1 MHYKL
6 VLRIIKYSIFW
17 TILFLITAMYLPDSL
32 NISEQV
38 SKWILELVS
47 IIVFILNYEKWK
59 QLLISLPIGMV
70 LVILLI
76 ILFDS

>member
-1 MHYKL
+1 MHFKMA
-6 VLRIIKYSIFW
+6 LRIIKYSIFW

-38 SKWILELVS
+38 SRWILELVS

-76 ILFDS
+76 VLFDS